1 MSEFRMPSLGADM
14 EAGTLVEWL
23 KKPGDAVKRGDIVAV
38 VETQKGAIEVEI
50 FQDGTIDRLLVEPG
64 IEVPVGTPLALV
76 HVPGE
81 APAAEAPRA
90 SVRPEEARREEPGHL
105 EGRPEKAAPPPAP
118 RPAAPPAGARLRISP
133 VAASRAAE
141 LGVDP
146 RKIAGT
152 GPGGAITLADVE
164 SAAKPKAP
172 AAPAPTAAKQ
182 SPVSAM
188 RQAIAAAMGRSKREI
203 PHYYLGTTIDM
214 GTALSWLEEA
224 NKARPVPQRLLYGV
238 LLIKAVALAL
248 AEVPELNGFWADGQA
263 APSRAIHVGWAIS
276 LRGGGLV
283 APAIHD
289 ADKKSLD
296 DLMATLR
303 DLVGRARRGGLRSS
317 ELSDPTITVTNL
329 GEQGVERVYGVIF
342 PPQLAL
348 VGFGRIARR
357 PWVVGDAVVPRP
369 VVEATLS
376 ADHRA
381 SDGHRGGLFL
391 AALDRQLQEPQSL

>member
-38 VETQKGAIEVEI
+38 VETQKGAIEIEI

-64 IEVPVGTPLALV
+64 IKIPVGTPLALV
-76 HVPGE
+76 HGPGE
-81 APAAEAPRA
+81 AAAEAP
-90 SVRPEEARREEPGHL
+90 PEAAVA
-105 EGRPEKAAPPPAP
+105 AAPPPCPIRPEERPEGP
-118 RPAAPPAGARLRISP
+118 RLEARTGEPPPPAGARLRISP
-133 VAASRAAE
+133 VAASHAAA
-141 LGVDP
+141 LGIDP
-146 RKIAGT
+146 RTLAGT
-152 GPGGAITLADVE
+152 GPGGAIMLTDVE
-164 SAAKPKAP
+164 RAAKPAPLAPSP
-172 AAPAPTAAKQ
+172 AAPTAPAM
-182 SPVSAM
+182 SAM
-188 RQAIAAAMGRSKREI
+188 RQAIAAAMGRSKRDI
-203 PHYYLGTTIDM
+203 PHYYLGTSIDM
-214 GTALSWLEEA
+214 GVALDWLDAA
-224 NKARPVPQRLLYGV
+224 NKARPVQQRLLYGV
-238 LLIKAVALAL
+238 LLIKAVARAL
-248 AEVPELNGFWADGQA
+248 REVPELNGFWTGA
-263 APSRAIHVGWAIS
+263 AQPSESVHVGWAIS

-289 ADKKSLD
+289 ADTLSLD
-296 DLMATLR
+296 DLMASLR
-303 DLVGRARRGGLRSS
+303 DLVARARKGGLRSS
-317 ELSDPTITVTNL
+317 ELSDPTVTVTSL
-329 GEQGVERVYGVIF
+329 GEQGVDRVYGIIF

-391 AALDRQLQEPQSL
+391 AAIDRLLQEPQSL